1 MLGMAQATKKQ
12 LKVLDTVRRLIQKTG
27 ESPTVREIGKA
38 LGLSS
43 SCTVQRYL
51 DALERHG
58 MIRRS
63 PGRYRSIDIVGDER
77 FRVKSKDVRNIPVL
91 GRIAAGQPVLAT
103 ESFDEY
109 VPLARKLVGDREVFF
124 LRVEGDSMTGAG
136 IEDGDLVLFD
146 KDAEGR
152 DGDIVAALVGEEATV
167 KRIKRQD
174 GKAMLVPENPK
185 YKPFLLPPDGQ
196 ILGRVVLSIR
206 RF

>member
-1 MLGMAQATKKQ
+1 MAQPTRKQ
-12 LKVLDTVRRLIQKTG
+12 VKVLDTIRKLIQKTG

-38 LGLSS
+38 LNLSS

-58 MIRRS
+58 LIRRA
-63 PGRYRSIDIVGDER
+63 PGRYRSIEIVGDER
-77 FRVKSKDVRNIPVL
+77 FRILTRDVRNIPVL

-109 VPLARKLVGDREVFF
+109 VPLARKLVGDKEVFF

-136 IEDGDLVLFD
+136 IHDGDLVLFD
-146 KDAEGR
+146 KDAEGK
-152 DGDIVAALVGEEATV
+152 DGDIVAALVDDEATV

-174 GKAMLVPENPK
+174 GKAMLVPENPR
-185 YKPFLLPPDGQ
+185 YKPFALPPEGQ
-196 ILGRVVLSIR
+196 ILGRVVMSIR
-206 RF
+206 KF